1 MLQECGVT
9 KMPIISVIMT
19 VYNTDKKYFSEAI
32 DSILHQTYTDFEF
45 LIIDDGSS
53 FDYSDLTSIT
63 SDKRIIYFKLS
74 KNVGIANARNFA
86 IEKAKGEFIAFL
98 DSDDVA
104 FPERLAHQINFFENN
119 PGIDC
124 VGSSY
129 LIIPEGRLCHNPEK
143 HNDIVLHLL
152 LTGCPFLHSSVMLR
166 KKIIAENKVLYKA
179 NYVPAEDY
187 AFWLDLIGLCNFANI
202 DETLVKFLENIVYY
216 ALLTVVIIAALN
228 KLGIATTSFLA
239 ILGAAGLAVGLALKD
254 SLGNFA
260 SGVMIVL
267 FKPFKVGDSVV
278 AAGVSGTVTEVT
290 IFNTVFL
297 TADNQKIIVP
307 NSSITSGSITN
318 VNANNTRRVD
328 IVVAISYED
337 SIKNAKDVLTNIIN
351 SNPKVLKDKGFGI
364 SVTDLAET
372 SVKLG
377 VNVWAKS
384 SDYGSLKAELLE
396 EIKIKFDEVGITI
409 PYSKNVYQQIK
420 N

>member
-1 MLQECGVT
+1 M
-9 KMPIISVIMT
+9 S
-19 VYNTDKKYFSEAI
+19 
-32 DSILHQTYTDFEF
+32 
-45 LIIDDGSS
+45 
-53 FDYSDLTSIT
+53 
-63 SDKRIIYFKLS
+63 
-74 KNVGIANARNFA
+74 
-86 IEKAKGEFIAFL
+86 IEKNIEKVVDQNVEQITRDFKSFIPDNIVEIAIGYSISFVFAL
-98 DSDDVA
+98 
-104 FPERLAHQINFFENN
+104 LIFFI
-119 PGIDC
+119 GKWI
-124 VGSSY
+124 S
-129 LIIPEGRLCHNPEK
+129 K
-143 HNDIVLHLL
+143 
-152 LTGCPFLHSSVMLR
+152 SVVKILGKALR
-166 KKIIAENKVLYKA
+166 KVGG
-179 NYVPAEDY
+179 V
-187 AFWLDLIGLCNFANI
+187 

-278 AAGVSGTVTEVT
+278 AGGVSGTVAEVT

>member
-1 MLQECGVT
+1 M
-9 KMPIISVIMT
+9 S
-19 VYNTDKKYFSEAI
+19 
-32 DSILHQTYTDFEF
+32 
-45 LIIDDGSS
+45 
-53 FDYSDLTSIT
+53 
-63 SDKRIIYFKLS
+63 
-74 KNVGIANARNFA
+74 
-86 IEKAKGEFIAFL
+86 IEKNIEKVVDQNVEQITRDFKSFIPDNIVEIAIGYSISFVFAL
-98 DSDDVA
+98 
-104 FPERLAHQINFFENN
+104 LIFFI
-119 PGIDC
+119 GKWI
-124 VGSSY
+124 S
-129 LIIPEGRLCHNPEK
+129 K
-143 HNDIVLHLL
+143 
-152 LTGCPFLHSSVMLR
+152 SVVKILGKALR
-166 KKIIAENKVLYKA
+166 KVGG
-179 NYVPAEDY
+179 V
-187 AFWLDLIGLCNFANI
+187 

-267 FKPFKVGDSVV
+267 FKPFKAGDSVV
-278 AAGVSGTVTEVT
+278 AGGVSGTVTEVT

-396 EIKIKFDEVGITI
+396 EIKIKFDEVGITL

>member
-1 MLQECGVT
+1 MSIEKNIEKVVDQNVEQITRDFKSFIPDNILDIAIGY
-9 KMPIISVIMT
+9 SV
-19 VYNTDKKYFSEAI
+19 
-32 DSILHQTYTDFEF
+32 SILIAL
-45 LIIDDGSS
+45 LIFFIGKWISK
-53 FDYSDLTSIT
+53 SIVN
-63 SDKRIIYFKLS
+63 L
-74 KNVGIANARNFA
+74 
-86 IEKAKGEFIAFL
+86 L
-98 DSDDVA
+98 
-104 FPERLAHQINFFENN
+104 
-119 PGIDC
+119 
-124 VGSSY
+124 
-129 LIIPEGRLCHNPEK
+129 GRA
-143 HNDIVLHLL
+143 
-152 LTGCPFLHSSVMLR
+152 LR
-166 KKIIAENKVLYKA
+166 KVGG
-179 NYVPAEDY
+179 V
-187 AFWLDLIGLCNFANI
+187 

-216 ALLTVVIIAALN
+216 TLLTVVIIAALN

-267 FKPFKVGDSVV
+267 FKPFKAGDSVV
-278 AAGVSGTVTEVT
+278 AGGVSGTVTEVT

-337 SIKNAKDVLTNIIN
+337 NIKNAKDVLTNIIN
-351 SNPKVLKDKGFGI
+351 SNPKVLKDKGVGI
-364 SVTDLAET
+364 AVTDLAVD

-396 EIKIKFDEVGITI
+396 EIKTKFDEVGITI
-409 PYSKNVYQQIK
+409 PYPKNVYQQIK

>member
-1 MLQECGVT
+1 M
-9 KMPIISVIMT
+9 S
-19 VYNTDKKYFSEAI
+19 
-32 DSILHQTYTDFEF
+32 
-45 LIIDDGSS
+45 
-53 FDYSDLTSIT
+53 
-63 SDKRIIYFKLS
+63 
-74 KNVGIANARNFA
+74 
-86 IEKAKGEFIAFL
+86 IEKNIEKVVDQNVEQITRDFKSFIPDNIVEIAIGYSISFVFAL
-98 DSDDVA
+98 
-104 FPERLAHQINFFENN
+104 LIFFI
-119 PGIDC
+119 GKWI
-124 VGSSY
+124 S
-129 LIIPEGRLCHNPEK
+129 K
-143 HNDIVLHLL
+143 
-152 LTGCPFLHSSVMLR
+152 SVVKILGKALR
-166 KKIIAENKVLYKA
+166 KVGG
-179 NYVPAEDY
+179 V
-187 AFWLDLIGLCNFANI
+187 

-267 FKPFKVGDSVV
+267 FKPFKAGDSVV
-278 AAGVSGTVTEVT
+278 AGGVSGTVTEVT

-318 VNANNTRRVD
+318 INANDTRRVD

-409 PYSKNVYQQIK
+409 PYPKNVYQQIK

>member
-1 MLQECGVT
+1 M
-9 KMPIISVIMT
+9 S
-19 VYNTDKKYFSEAI
+19 
-32 DSILHQTYTDFEF
+32 
-45 LIIDDGSS
+45 
-53 FDYSDLTSIT
+53 
-63 SDKRIIYFKLS
+63 
-74 KNVGIANARNFA
+74 
-86 IEKAKGEFIAFL
+86 IEKNIEKVVDQNVEQITRDFKSFIPDNIVDIAIGYSISFVFAL
-98 DSDDVA
+98 
-104 FPERLAHQINFFENN
+104 LIFFI
-119 PGIDC
+119 GKWI
-124 VGSSY
+124 S
-129 LIIPEGRLCHNPEK
+129 K
-143 HNDIVLHLL
+143 
-152 LTGCPFLHSSVMLR
+152 SVVKILGKALR
-166 KKIIAENKVLYKA
+166 KVGG
-179 NYVPAEDY
+179 V
-187 AFWLDLIGLCNFANI
+187 

-267 FKPFKVGDSVV
+267 FKPFKAGDSVF
-278 AAGVSGTVTEVT
+278 AGGVSGTVTEVT

-318 VNANNTRRVD
+318 VNANDTRRVD

-364 SVTDLAET
+364 SVTDLAAD

-396 EIKIKFDEVGITI
+396 EIKTKFDEDGITI

>member
-1 MLQECGVT
+1 M
-9 KMPIISVIMT
+9 S
-19 VYNTDKKYFSEAI
+19 
-32 DSILHQTYTDFEF
+32 
-45 LIIDDGSS
+45 
-53 FDYSDLTSIT
+53 
-63 SDKRIIYFKLS
+63 
-74 KNVGIANARNFA
+74 
-86 IEKAKGEFIAFL
+86 IEKNIEKVVDQNVEQITRDFKSFIPDNIVEIAIGYSISFVFAL
-98 DSDDVA
+98 
-104 FPERLAHQINFFENN
+104 LIFFI
-119 PGIDC
+119 GKWI
-124 VGSSY
+124 S
-129 LIIPEGRLCHNPEK
+129 K
-143 HNDIVLHLL
+143 
-152 LTGCPFLHSSVMLR
+152 SVVKILGKALR
-166 KKIIAENKVLYKA
+166 KVGG
-179 NYVPAEDY
+179 V
-187 AFWLDLIGLCNFANI
+187 

-267 FKPFKVGDSVV
+267 FKPFKAGDSVV
-278 AAGVSGTVTEVT
+278 AGGVSGTVTEVT

-318 VNANNTRRVD
+318 INANDTRRVD

-351 SNPKVLKDKGFGI
+351 SNPKVLQEKGFGI

>member
-1 MLQECGVT
+1 M
-9 KMPIISVIMT
+9 S
-19 VYNTDKKYFSEAI
+19 
-32 DSILHQTYTDFEF
+32 
-45 LIIDDGSS
+45 
-53 FDYSDLTSIT
+53 
-63 SDKRIIYFKLS
+63 
-74 KNVGIANARNFA
+74 
-86 IEKAKGEFIAFL
+86 IEKNIEKVVDQNVEQITRDFKSFIPDNIVEIAIGYSISFVFAL
-98 DSDDVA
+98 
-104 FPERLAHQINFFENN
+104 LIFFI
-119 PGIDC
+119 GKWI
-124 VGSSY
+124 S
-129 LIIPEGRLCHNPEK
+129 K
-143 HNDIVLHLL
+143 
-152 LTGCPFLHSSVMLR
+152 SVVKILGKALR
-166 KKIIAENKVLYKA
+166 KVGG
-179 NYVPAEDY
+179 V
-187 AFWLDLIGLCNFANI
+187 

-278 AAGVSGTVTEVT
+278 AGGVSGTVTEVT

-409 PYSKNVYQQIK
+409 PYPKNVYQQIK

>member
-1 MLQECGVT
+1 M
-9 KMPIISVIMT
+9 S
-19 VYNTDKKYFSEAI
+19 
-32 DSILHQTYTDFEF
+32 
-45 LIIDDGSS
+45 
-53 FDYSDLTSIT
+53 
-63 SDKRIIYFKLS
+63 
-74 KNVGIANARNFA
+74 
-86 IEKAKGEFIAFL
+86 IEKNIEKVVDQNVEQITRDFKSFIPDNIVDIAIGYSISFVFAL
-98 DSDDVA
+98 
-104 FPERLAHQINFFENN
+104 LIFFI
-119 PGIDC
+119 GKWI
-124 VGSSY
+124 S
-129 LIIPEGRLCHNPEK
+129 K
-143 HNDIVLHLL
+143 
-152 LTGCPFLHSSVMLR
+152 SVVKILGKALR
-166 KKIIAENKVLYKA
+166 KVGG
-179 NYVPAEDY
+179 V
-187 AFWLDLIGLCNFANI
+187 

-260 SGVMIVL
+260 SGVMIII
-267 FKPFKVGDSVV
+267 FKPFRVGDFVT
-278 AAGVSGTVTEVT
+278 AGGVTGTVSEVG
-290 IFNTVFL
+290 IFNSVFV
-297 TADNQKIIVP
+297 TGDNQRIVVP

-337 SIKNAKDVLTNIIN
+337 NIKNVKEVLTNIIN
-351 SNPKVLKDKGFGI
+351 SNPKVLQEKGFGI

-409 PYSKNVYQQIK
+409 PYPKNVYQQIK

>member
-1 MLQECGVT
+1 MSIEKNIEKVVDQNVEQITRDFKSFIPDNIVEIAIGYS
-9 KMPIISVIMT
+9 ISFV
-19 VYNTDKKYFSEAI
+19 FA
-32 DSILHQTYTDFEF
+32 L
-45 LIIDDGSS
+45 LIFFIGKW
-53 FDYSDLTSIT
+53 I
-63 SDKRIIYFKLS
+63 S
-74 KNVGIANARNFA
+74 KNVVKILG
-86 IEKAKGEFIAFL
+86 KA
-98 DSDDVA
+98 
-104 FPERLAHQINFFENN
+104 
-119 PGIDC
+119 
-124 VGSSY
+124 
-129 LIIPEGRLCHNPEK
+129 
-143 HNDIVLHLL
+143 
-152 LTGCPFLHSSVMLR
+152 LR
-166 KKIIAENKVLYKA
+166 KVGG
-179 NYVPAEDY
+179 V
-187 AFWLDLIGLCNFANI
+187 

-267 FKPFKVGDSVV
+267 FKPFKAGDSVV
-278 AAGVSGTVTEVT
+278 AGGVSGTVTEVT

>member
-1 MLQECGVT
+1 M
-9 KMPIISVIMT
+9 S
-19 VYNTDKKYFSEAI
+19 
-32 DSILHQTYTDFEF
+32 
-45 LIIDDGSS
+45 
-53 FDYSDLTSIT
+53 
-63 SDKRIIYFKLS
+63 
-74 KNVGIANARNFA
+74 
-86 IEKAKGEFIAFL
+86 IEKNIEKVVDQNVEQITRDFKSFIPDNIVEIAIGYSISFVFAL
-98 DSDDVA
+98 
-104 FPERLAHQINFFENN
+104 LIFFI
-119 PGIDC
+119 GKWI
-124 VGSSY
+124 S
-129 LIIPEGRLCHNPEK
+129 K
-143 HNDIVLHLL
+143 
-152 LTGCPFLHSSVMLR
+152 SVVKILGKALR
-166 KKIIAENKVLYKA
+166 KVGG
-179 NYVPAEDY
+179 V
-187 AFWLDLIGLCNFANI
+187 
-202 DETLVKFLENIVYY
+202 DETLVRFLENIVYY

-267 FKPFKVGDSVV
+267 FKPFKAGDSVV
-278 AAGVSGTVTEVT
+278 AGGVSGTVTEVT

-337 SIKNAKDVLTNIIN
+337 NIKNAKDVLTNIIN
-351 SNPKVLKDKGFGI
+351 SNPKVLKEKGFGI

>member
-1 MLQECGVT
+1 M
-9 KMPIISVIMT
+9 S
-19 VYNTDKKYFSEAI
+19 
-32 DSILHQTYTDFEF
+32 
-45 LIIDDGSS
+45 
-53 FDYSDLTSIT
+53 
-63 SDKRIIYFKLS
+63 
-74 KNVGIANARNFA
+74 
-86 IEKAKGEFIAFL
+86 IEKNIEKVVDQNVEQITRDFKSFIPDNIVEIAIGYSISFVFAL
-98 DSDDVA
+98 
-104 FPERLAHQINFFENN
+104 LIFFI
-119 PGIDC
+119 GKWI
-124 VGSSY
+124 S
-129 LIIPEGRLCHNPEK
+129 K
-143 HNDIVLHLL
+143 
-152 LTGCPFLHSSVMLR
+152 SVVKILGKALR
-166 KKIIAENKVLYKA
+166 KVGC
-179 NYVPAEDY
+179 V
-187 AFWLDLIGLCNFANI
+187 

-267 FKPFKVGDSVV
+267 FKPFKAGDSVV
-278 AAGVSGTVTEVT
+278 AGGVSGTVTEVT

>member
-1 MLQECGVT
+1 M
-9 KMPIISVIMT
+9 S
-19 VYNTDKKYFSEAI
+19 
-32 DSILHQTYTDFEF
+32 
-45 LIIDDGSS
+45 
-53 FDYSDLTSIT
+53 
-63 SDKRIIYFKLS
+63 
-74 KNVGIANARNFA
+74 
-86 IEKAKGEFIAFL
+86 IEKNIEKVVDQNVDQITRDFKSFIPDNIVEIAIGYSMSFVFAL
-98 DSDDVA
+98 
-104 FPERLAHQINFFENN
+104 LIFFI
-119 PGIDC
+119 GKWI
-124 VGSSY
+124 S
-129 LIIPEGRLCHNPEK
+129 K
-143 HNDIVLHLL
+143 
-152 LTGCPFLHSSVMLR
+152 SVVKILGKALR
-166 KKIIAENKVLYKA
+166 KVGG
-179 NYVPAEDY
+179 V
-187 AFWLDLIGLCNFANI
+187 

-278 AAGVSGTVTEVT
+278 AGGVSGTVTEVT